1 MFLTSLAGYI
11 AETGMVQLNLMP
23 SEKEGEIV
31 VVVQGRVPKDG
42 VSELYP
48 SLTFEGNPDELDA
61 ELAVKIK
68 EFMQQRAEIKTDLD
82 TSLADMKK
90 AADARK
96 EAAKNSTKPKKPE
109 VKNGTSTPEAK
120 ATAPAKPEQPS
131 MSLFDVLENS
141 AGGEV
146 ETQSESSPATDGSVE
161 NSTTETING
170 SDTATAETATEE
182 LA

>member
-1 MFLTSLAGYI
+1 MFLTSLTDYI

-48 SLTFEGNPDELDA
+48 SLTFEGKSDELDA

-82 TSLADMKK
+82 TSLAEMKK

-120 ATAPAKPEQPS
+120 PTTQAKPEQPS

-141 AGGEV
+141 TGGEV
-146 ETQSESSPATDGSVE
+146 ETQPDGSPLADGSVE
-161 NSTTETING
+161 VTETETINA
-170 SDTATAETATEE
+170 SDTATEETATEE